1 MAEQN
6 SCNLIPLSSVI
17 SAALMDT
24 KADYGQAY
32 QSYAHWAARRYK
44 TLARQ
49 TLKTGKRYA
58 ALTVNKNT
66 HTATL
71 PPDFKKE
78 LFVGYLNSDFNKVA
92 LPRRYQLASPS
103 VIENIEVS
111 DPCPKCSQSKSICD
125 DLTVTGADE
134 AIIVNGGSYTITTV
148 KKLYSNGNYYIEKT
162 FPYYNTIT
170 QTVEYTTTKKF
181 IAEISLK
188 DCGCPMQTKEN
199 IETIRQNCPD
209 VYCNYYAHCDSVDT
223 AIGGYNL
230 LPESGLIQLDRKFT
244 ASKLYIEYLG
254 FLPKVNGQYAMPD
267 IAFETV
273 VKGTVVDALSASK
286 TTLSWQLQS
295 AEIRYRTARSALDK
309 EMGLVSL
316 DAIMQSISLI
326 PKFDV
331 SYKFRMDRTG
341 SMATPEIVSAAVK
354 DEACIASASAAIGGG
369 SSSSLKSYLA
379 PFSLSV
385 IVGNGTNT
393 PQSGTFIFTTP
404 SLVGAL
410 NINHIIVNNNNESK
424 DYGDFSFNSATGT
437 LTKTNGNAFQT
448 GDVIIIP
455 YAKII

>member
-1 MAEQN
+1 MTQQD
-6 SCNLIPLSSVI
+6 SCNLIPLSNVI

-58 ALTVNKNT
+58 TLTVNKNT

-78 LFVGYLNSDFNKVA
+78 LFVGYLNSDFHKVA
-92 LPRRYQLASPS
+92 LPRRYQLANIS
-103 VIENIEVS
+103 VIENIEVA

-125 DLTVTGADE
+125 DLTVTKADE
-134 AIIVNGGSYTITTV
+134 VIIVNGGSYTITTV
-148 KKLYSNGNYYIEKT
+148 KKLYSNGNYYLEKT

-181 IAEISLK
+181 IAEIALK
-188 DCGCPMQTKEN
+188 DCGCPMQTNEN
-199 IETIRQNCPD
+199 IETIKYHCPD
-209 VYCNYYAHCDSVDT
+209 VYCNYYAHCDGCDT
-223 AIGGYNL
+223 AIGGYNIL
-230 LPESGLIQLDRKFT
+230 EQSGLIQLDRKFT
-244 ASKLYIEYLG
+244 ADKLYIEYLG
-254 FLPKVNGQYAMPD
+254 FLPKLNGQYAMPEM
-267 IAFETV
+267 AFETV

-286 TTLSWQLQS
+286 TTLSWQMQY
-295 AEIRYRTARSALDK
+295 AESRYKTARSALDK

-331 SYKFRMDRTG
+331 SYRFRMDRTG
-341 SMATPEIVSAAVK
+341 SVATPEVVSAAVK
-354 DEACIASASAAIGGG
+354 DEACIAAASAATGGG
-369 SSSSLKSYLA
+369 SSSPKNYIA

-385 IVGNGTNT
+385 IVGNGANS
-393 PQSGTFIFTTP
+393 PQSGVFTFTSP

-424 DYGDFSFNSATGT
+424 DYGDFAFDTATGT
-437 LTKTNGNAFQT
+437 LTKTNGNAFQL